1 VTVAAVIF
9 AARAEDA
16 AALLDG
22 VACVRH
28 VADAAWSGGA
38 MPIAVLAPDPDGAV
52 AAALA
57 GSPAQLVAPVPAA
70 AGASEL
76 VVRGIEAAAASV
88 AETTAALIWPV
99 RMAWI
104 DAGTATALIEAHA
117 RDAEAV
123 LRPAWA
129 GEPGWPALLP
139 LVLLD
144 ALRTLPRD
152 LPPDLL
158 LAGLQAAGVPV
169 RTLDLGDPGATHD
182 VDTPRVRLPVYA
194 GPDQPIRGQR
204 LDLGSDTAE
213 PLPRG

>member
-1 VTVAAVIF
+1 
-9 AARAEDA
+9 
-16 AALLDG
+16 
-22 VACVRH
+22 
-28 VADAAWSGGA
+28 

-57 GSPAQLVAPVPAA
+57 GSHAQLMAPVPAA
-70 AGASEL
+70 AASAGL
-76 VVRGIEAAAASV
+76 IVRGIETAAASV
-88 AETTAALIWPV
+88 AATTAALVWPV

-117 RDAEAV
+117 RDAEAAF
-123 LRPAWA
+123 RPAWA

-139 LVLLD
+139 LVVLD
-144 ALRTLPRD
+144 ALRTLPTD

-158 LAGLQAAGVPV
+158 LAGLQAAGVPL

-182 VDTPRVRLPVYA
+182 VDTSRARLPVYV
-194 GPDQPIRGQR
+194 GPDQPIPRQR

-213 PLPRG
+213 PLPHG